1 MPEVVEAGPVVDPPR
16 PRSFSSAS
24 VRSTIKKVL
33 VRAAILGVLFVVV
46 GVGYASHSVAIKIA
60 VESAAYVATVCLYIC
75 TSQGWK
81 EKAISGVFLLVVTV
95 VVVSVEATTRSDHG
109 VAILMGTLLA
119 VLVYCIWKPAQ
130 ALLAC
135 IERRCLGR
143 TAAAVPPAKQADAES
158 PLVHA
163 QLRPAFRIEGLP
175 REYSYSEIKEMTKD
189 FASMVGRGGSAAVF
203 RGVLDDGAVVAVK
216 RIGSDKS
223 VGEVEFLTEV
233 TIVASVH
240 HYALVGL
247 HGYCLQR
254 GGDRYLV
261 YPFFENGSLDSWLFA
276 DEERRSHL
284 AWATR
289 RRIAIDVAR
298 ALAYLHHECRQ
309 QILHLDIKP
318 ANILLDGDLRAHV
331 SDFGISKS
339 IGRDLTSVDTR
350 GRGTV
355 GYMPPEMLVSA
366 LSAKSDV
373 YSYGMTLFELVG
385 GRRNF
390 ELPNPNDGYTAT
402 TDLTEDFLPW
412 VMEKRIGEEGALMEV
427 VDTTMV
433 RGASGVDEEVKLVV
447 MVALCCTQSRR
458 DMRPTMPEV
467 VDMLERRAAVQLPPE
482 SPPALHRFLGT
493 TSTPASQPV
502 SR

>member
-1 MPEVVEAGPVVDPPR
+1 MPDVETGSVADSPR
-16 PRSFSSAS
+16 ARSCCRCACL
-24 VRSTIKKVL
+24 RSKIGKTL
-33 VRAAILGVLFVVV
+33 LRAAIVVTLFVVV
-46 GVGYASHSVAIKIA
+46 SVGYTRQTVGAKLAAESV
-60 VESAAYVATVCLYIC
+60 AYVATVFLYFC
-75 TSQGWK
+75 TSSSWK
-81 EKAISGVFLLVVTV
+81 EKTVSGTFLVVVTV
-95 VVVSVEATTRSDHG
+95 VVVSMEATTGTDHG
-109 VAILMGTLLA
+109 LGILIGTIVALI
-119 VLVYCIWKPAQ
+119 VYCVWKPYQ
-130 ALLAC
+130 ALLSC
-135 IERRCLGR
+135 IERRLGR
-143 TAAAVPPAKQADAES
+143 TAATTAAVPLPPVKKKEDAAR
-158 PLVHA
+158 PLVQA
-163 QLRPAFRIEGLP
+163 QLRAAFRIEGLP

-318 ANILLDGDLRAHV
+318 ANILLDGDFRPHV
-331 SDFGISKS
+331 SDFGISMS

-350 GRGTV
+350 GRGTL
-355 GYMPPEMLVSA
+355 GYMAPEMLVNA

-373 YSYGMTLFELVG
+373 YSYGMMLFELVG

-390 ELPNPNDGYTAT
+390 ELAGGASSAPPDFTK
-402 TDLTEDFLPW
+402 EFLPC
-412 VMEKRIGEEGALMEV
+412 VLRDRMVEGRLMEV
-427 VDTTMV
+427 VDATM
-433 RGASGVDEEVKLVV
+433 AAGVDEEEVEIVVK
-447 MVALCCTQSRR
+447 VAFWCTQHSR
-458 DMRPTMPEV
+458 DMRPSMTEV
-467 VDMLERRAAVQLPPE
+467 VDMLEGRAPIPP
-482 SPPALHRFLGT
+482 PPVRPEFLGDT
-493 TSTPASQPV
+493 FLVSCARTALSQ
-502 SR
+502 